1 MDNTTKLIL
10 LFIALELL
18 EASWQRASTLMG
30 SLAKSYYFYNKS
42 IFLLLFM
49 HIGYLY
55 TLYIVLALDILNWP
69 VFFILLLKTMDIFMK
84 INLIQKIFVR
94 KEAEDGFIL
103 MLESPTPWWYYL
115 IGVATYPWLLCM
127 AMGG

>member
-1 MDNTTKLIL
+1 MWKLIL
-10 LFIALELL
+10 LCVVLEFF
-18 EASWQRASTLMG
+18 EAYWQHASTLMG
-30 SLAKSYYFYNKS
+30 SLAKGYYFYHKS

-55 TLYIVLALDILNWP
+55 ILYVSLAFDILSWP
-69 VFFILLLKTMDIFMK
+69 IFFILLLKSMDIFMK
-84 INLIQKIFVR
+84 IHLVQKVFVR
-94 KEAEDGFIL
+94 READDGLLL

-115 IGVATYPWLLCM
+115 MGAMTYPWLLYM

>member
-1 MDNTTKLIL
+1 MDSTSKFIL

-55 TLYIVLALDILNWP
+55 TLYISLALDILNWP
-69 VFFILLLKTMDIFMK
+69 IFFILLLKTMDIFMK
-84 INLIQKIFVR
+84 INLVQKVFVR
-94 KEAEDGFIL
+94 READDEFIL

-115 IGVATYPWLLCM
+115 IGVATYPWLLFM

>member
-1 MDNTTKLIL
+1 MDSTTKLIL
-10 LFIALELL
+10 LFILLELL

-30 SLAKSYYFYNKS
+30 SLTKSYYFYNKS

-55 TLYIVLALDILNWP
+55 TLYISLALDILNWP
-69 VFFILLLKTMDIFMK
+69 IFFILLLKTMDIFMK
-84 INLIQKIFVR
+84 IHLVQKIFVR
-94 KEAEDGFIL
+94 READDGFIL

-115 IGVATYPWLLCM
+115 IGVATYPWLLYM

>member
-1 MDNTTKLIL
+1 MDSTTKLIL
-10 LFIALELL
+10 LFIALEFF
-18 EASWQRASTLMG
+18 EANWQRSSTLMG

-55 TLYIVLALDILNWP
+55 TLYVSLAFDILNWP
-69 VFFILLLKTMDIFMK
+69 IFFILLLKTLDIFMK
-84 INLIQKIFVR
+84 IHLIQKIFVR
-94 KEAEDGFIL
+94 QEAEESFIL

-115 IGVATYPWLLCM
+115 MGAATYPWLL
-127 AMGG
+127 ALALGG

>member
-1 MDNTTKLIL
+1 MDSTTKLIL

-18 EASWQRASTLMG
+18 EALWQRASTLMG

-55 TLYIVLALDILNWP
+55 TLYVSLAFDILNWP
-69 VFFILLLKTMDIFMK
+69 IFFILLLKTMDIFMK
-84 INLIQKIFVR
+84 IHLVQKVFVR
-94 KEAEDGFIL
+94 READDGFIL
-103 MLESPTPWWYYL
+103 MLESLTPWWYYL
-115 IGVATYPWLLCM
+115 IGVATYPWLLYM
-127 AMGG
+127 AMSG